1 MSYYFLICHT
11 YQQNCSNNG
20 KLAADRLLLSAMD
33 FEHRSQFVLFCCRI
47 CCFYAENF
55 VCCSA
60 LVWFLCKLCW
70 YYANCAD
77 IMQIVLFLCKLWG
90 FYSNSA
96 VLMQIVL
103 FWCKLWH
110 LSQFTLFCRKW
121 HFSREIRALAGTFGS
136 AIRRWLLLM
145 MSDYMV
151 RISLQ
156 IKEVP
161 ALVRTIRVG

>member
-1 MSYYFLICHT
+1 
-11 YQQNCSNNG
+11 
-20 KLAADRLLLSAMD
+20 MD

-47 CCFYAENF
+47 CCFYAENV

-60 LVWFLCKLCW
+60 VVWFLCKLCW

-90 FYSNSA
+90 FYVNSA

-121 HFSREIRALAGTFGS
+121 HFCREIRVLAGTFGS
-136 AIRRWLLLM
+136 AIRRLLLLM
-145 MSDYMV
+145 MSGPWSKAWSRLE
-151 RISLQ
+151 RIL
-156 IKEVP
+156 
-161 ALVRTIRVG
+161 LHFRTIEMRLYSFLFSIRYHWAHA